1 MLELL
6 IVEAELKWFS
16 RRKDFGFLVPTHE
29 SLRLGDILISGD
41 VIRQSPGMT
50 TEPGT
55 KVRCSV
61 ASAAGR
67 GLRAVAVQE
76 VVLPVRFS
84 RFLRA
89 TVKWYRRDFG
99 FLVASG
105 HPDIFIHASVLKRA
119 GMPPLTQDD
128 QILVRV
134 ADDEHGRLRAVAVR
148 PVPPTSA
155 C

>member
-1 MLELL
+1 MLGLL
-6 IVEAELKWFS
+6 IVEAEIKWFS
-16 RRKDFGFLVPTHE
+16 RKKDFGFLVPIHE
-29 SLRLGDILISGD
+29 SSRIGDILIRGD
-41 VIRQSPGMT
+41 LIRKSPGMT
-50 TEPGT
+50 PEPGT

-61 ASAAGR
+61 ASAAGK
-67 GLRAVAVQE
+67 GYRAVAVQE

-84 RFLRA
+84 RFVRA

-119 GMPPLTQDD
+119 GMPPLTQDE

-134 ADDEHGRLRAVAVR
+134 AGDEHGRLRAVAVR
-148 PVPPTSA
+148 PAPPRSA
-155 C
+155 D